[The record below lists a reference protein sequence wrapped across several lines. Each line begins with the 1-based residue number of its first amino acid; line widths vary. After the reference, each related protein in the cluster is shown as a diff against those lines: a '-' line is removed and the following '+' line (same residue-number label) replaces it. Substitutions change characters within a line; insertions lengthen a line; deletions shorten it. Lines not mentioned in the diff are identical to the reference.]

1 MNRTYRFR
9 VRIAVTVL
17 LIALVGGA
25 APGAVAEPRAQAFGD
40 SVMLGAVGSLKKRDI
55 GVDAAVSRQATA
67 GPALLRKAKGK
78 LPRNVFLHFG
88 TNGTY
93 PLETC
98 TAMVDALGSERR
110 VFLVTVKVPRSWEK
124 VNNRMLR
131 RCAAAYPPGRV
142 HIVDW
147 NWAASRR
154 PQWLYADGY
163 HLRPTGAKN
172 FARILAEAVERADR
186 RVDLVTT
193 KRLHSN

>member
-25 APGAVAEPRAQAFGD
+25 APGAVAETRAQAFGD

-93 PLETC
+93 PFETC
-98 TAMVDALGSERR
+98 TAMVNALGSERR

-131 RCAAAYPPGRV
+131 RCAAAYPTGRV

>member
-1 MNRTYRFR
+1 VR
-9 VRIAVTVL
+9 VLVTL
-17 LIALVGGA
+17 LVVALVVTL
-25 APGAVAEPRAQAFGD
+25 APGATAETKAQAFGD
-40 SVMLGAVGSLKKRDI
+40 SVLLGAVGPLKSREI
-55 GVDAAVSRQATA
+55 RVNAEVSRQATA

-93 PLETC
+93 PLRTC
-98 TAMVDALGSERR
+98 KAMVNTLGPERR
-110 VFLVTVKVPRSWEK
+110 VFLVTVKVPRPWER

-131 RCAAAYPPGRV
+131 RCAAAYSPDRV

-172 FARILAEAVERADR
+172 LARIMAEAIERADR
-186 RVDLVTT
+186 RVDLITT
-193 KRLHSN
+193 RRLHSN